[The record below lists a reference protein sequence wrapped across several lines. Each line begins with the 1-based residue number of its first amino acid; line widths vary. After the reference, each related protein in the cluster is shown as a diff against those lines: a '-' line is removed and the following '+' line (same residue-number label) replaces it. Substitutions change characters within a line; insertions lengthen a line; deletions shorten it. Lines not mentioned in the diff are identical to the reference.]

1 MEFSPCHMFQN
12 GSVTL
17 CPALQQLKDEHGP
30 LNEEKQALYE
40 AAKQIGTNAEK
51 ADWKDELLQLREK
64 VQLFLSH
71 LDPHS
76 EREEGVLFPMMAKY
90 IGNTTGPIAVMEY
103 EHDQAKRNIATFLE
117 KTDALDEEVNKETA
131 KELASYV
138 INAYLILT
146 EHFMKEENVLFP
158 MAERMLSD
166 EEKEELAKHIL

>member
-1 MEFSPCHMFQN
+1 MEFSPCHMLQN

-17 CPALQQLKDEHGP
+17 CPALQQLLAEHGP
-30 LNEEKQALYE
+30 LNEEKQALFE
-40 AAKQIGTNAEK
+40 TAKQIGNNAEQ
-51 ADWKDELLQLREK
+51 ADWKEELLQLREK
-64 VQLFLSH
+64 VKLFLSH

-90 IGNTTGPIAVMEY
+90 IGSTTGPIAVMEY
-103 EHDQAKRNIATFLE
+103 EHDQAKRNIAAFLE
-117 KTDALDEEVNKETA
+117 KTTMLDKEVNMEAA

-138 INAYLILT
+138 INAYMILT